1 MKLVGKT
8 LAVAAMLLTGACDV
22 TVNNKSV
29 DDTVEAAARDA
40 ENLAGGAEAALERAG
55 GAVENHAEALGD
67 RVDALGES
75 IDNRV
80 DINVDLDGKDAP
92 AESNKS

>member
-8 LAVAAMLLTGACDV
+8 LAVAAILLTGACDV

-40 ENLAGGAEAALERAG
+40 ENLAGGAEAAIERAG

-67 RVDALGES
+67 QVDAIGES
-75 IDNRV
+75 VDNRANN
-80 DINVDLDGKDAP
+80 DIDLDGKDTP
-92 AESNKS
+92 AESNGS

>member
-1 MKLVGKT
+1 MKPVGKT
-8 LAVAAMLLTGACDV
+8 LAIAAILLTGACDV

-40 ENLAGGAEAALERAG
+40 ENLAGGAEAAIERAG

-67 RVDALGES
+67 KVDAIGES
-75 IDNRV
+75 VDNRV
-80 DINVDLDGKDAP
+80 NIDIDLDGKDTP
-92 AESNKS
+92 AESNGS